1 MLGEWSGDCS
11 EPCYDDNGGSTA
23 VQHGA
28 PEGCSLSELLMAV
41 TQRRLGLISEPK
53 HVQHSPQYHMATGKR
68 ERRTL
73 TPSRRNWTPRAGATP
88 TPEKKSA

>member
-1 MLGEWSGDCS
+1 MEWRHGGV
-11 EPCYDDNGGSTA
+11 PWYDDNGGSTA

-28 PEGCSLSELLMAV
+28 PVGCSLIKAANGRDPVEA
-41 TQRRLGLISEPK
+41 GSEPR
-53 HVQHSPQYHMATGKR
+53 HMINTHPQYHMATGKR

-88 TPEKKSA
+88 TPEKKAA